1 MKFLALTLY
10 LVVRITL
17 TLISSPA
24 IIGCFRKASFQ
35 GFNLVIGN
43 FQLSAFLRFMGVIRK
58 ISCFVWKYS
67 VFGKTRES
75 SLCATNRY
83 IKVAVKLILPLVSRF
98 KFCPY
103 YKSRVKLIFIW
114 CNSIKVSHK
123 TIKYLLTVLQL
134 ITIMSEQYCVIYFG
148 FLYFHQRNY

>member
-10 LVVRITL
+10 LLVRITL
-17 TLISSPA
+17 TLISSPS
-24 IIGCFRKASFQ
+24 IVGCFRKINFQ
-35 GFNLVIGN
+35 GFNLSHLHSRVCH
-43 FQLSAFLRFMGVIRK
+43 V
-58 ISCFVWKYS
+58 SCPKNMWKYT
-67 VFGKTRES
+67 VLVKIRES
-75 SLCATNRY
+75 LLCVTNRS
-83 IKVAVKLILPLVSRF
+83 IKVARKLILPSVSRF

-103 YKSRVKLIFIW
+103 YKNRVKLIFIW

-123 TIKYLLTVLQL
+123 AIKHLLTVLKL

>member
-24 IIGCFRKASFQ
+24 IIGCFPKVNFQ
-35 GFNLVIGN
+35 GIDLVIWN
-43 FQLSAFLRFMGVIRK
+43 FESSAFMWVIQKIGYFM
-58 ISCFVWKYS
+58 WKYS
-67 VFGKTRES
+67 VLVKIWES
-75 SLCATNRY
+75 LLCVTNRC
-83 IKVAVKLILPLVSRF
+83 IKVTSKLILPSVSRF

>member
-10 LVVRITL
+10 LVARITL

-24 IIGCFRKASFQ
+24 IIGCFRKVSQ
-35 GFNLVIGN
+35 WFNLVIGN
-43 FQLSAFLRFMGVIRK
+43 FQLSAFLRVMWVIRK
-58 ISCFVWKYS
+58 ISCFAWKYS

-75 SLCATNRY
+75 LLCATNRC

-148 FLYFHQRNY
+148 NY